1 MIAKGLAPVTASIEE
16 RTPQGIAMGISRL
29 ISSGDLAPGDR
40 LPTVRELA
48 AELGVSPATV
58 SHGWQALA
66 AAGLITSRGRSG
78 SFVRSTPR
86 AWLPPRYRS
95 MAGLPDARLDLS
107 TGTPDPELLPGLG
120 AALESASERVS
131 RRAGTAS
138 YLEVPVIPEL
148 EVLLRETWPFTPG
161 GLTVVDGALDALSRS
176 LDEILQFG
184 DRVVVEDP
192 GFPPVFDLLDRFG
205 AERIPV
211 ALDEYGMRP
220 DLLATALTLGPV
232 AIVLQPRAQN
242 PTGVSMTAARA
253 QELAAVI
260 RQSASRQ
267 SSRTRRDVIVIEDDH
282 SGEIATAADVSLG
295 AALPDQ
301 VVHIRS
307 FSKSHGPD
315 LRIAAL
321 GGPDDLIDRV
331 VARRILGPGW
341 TSRMLQTVLF
351 HLLTDAVP
359 VAEVA
364 HARSLYRERQDS
376 LAMALTA
383 AGVPARGGDGINTW
397 LEVADE
403 RAAVRVLAAAGI
415 RVAAGTPF
423 LADEGR
429 QFVRVT
435 AGMVRTDAAAIGRAL
450 AEAAR
455 A

>member
-78 SFVRSTPR
+78 SFVRTTPR

-148 EVLLRETWPFTPG
+148 EVLLRETWPFAPG
-161 GLTVVDGALDALSRS
+161 GLTVVDGALDALSRT

-211 ALDEYGMRP
+211 GLDEHGMRP
-220 DLLATALTLGPV
+220 DLLAAALALGPA

-242 PTGVSMTAARA
+242 PTGVSMNATRA

-267 SSRTRRDVIVIEDDH
+267 SSRTRREVIVIEDDH

-295 AALPDQ
+295 SVLPDQ
-301 VVHIRS
+301 VIHIRS

-321 GGPDDLIDRV
+321 GGPVALIDRV

-351 HLLTDAVP
+351 HLLTDPVP

-364 HARSLYRERQDS
+364 HARSAYRERQDA

-383 AGVPARGGDGINTW
+383 AGISSRGGDGINTW

-423 LADEGR
+423 LANEGR

>member
-120 AALESASERVS
+120 AALDSASERVS

-138 YLEVPVIPEL
+138 YLDVPVIPEL

-161 GLTVVDGALDALSRS
+161 GLTVVDGALDALSRT

-211 ALDEYGMRP
+211 GLDEHGMRP
-220 DLLATALTLGPV
+220 DLLATALALGPA

-242 PTGVSMTAARA
+242 PTGVSMTATRAR
-253 QELAAVI
+253 ELASVI

-267 SSRTRRDVIVIEDDH
+267 SSRTRREVIVIEDDH

-295 AALPDQ
+295 TALPDQ
-301 VVHIRS
+301 VIHIRS

-321 GGPDDLIDRV
+321 GGPAALIDQV

-351 HLLTDAVP
+351 HLLTDPVP

-364 HARSLYRERQDS
+364 HARSAYRERQDA

-383 AGVPARGGDGINTW
+383 AGVPSRGGDGINTW

-423 LADEGR
+423 LATEGR

-435 AGMVRTDAAAIGRAL
+435 AGMVRTDAAAIGQAL

>member
-120 AALESASERVS
+120 AALDSASERVS

-138 YLEVPVIPEL
+138 YLDVPVIPEL

-161 GLTVVDGALDALSRS
+161 GLTVVDGALDALSRT

-211 ALDEYGMRP
+211 GLDEHGMRP
-220 DLLATALTLGPV
+220 DLLATALALGPA

-242 PTGVSMTAARA
+242 PTGVSMTATRAR
-253 QELAAVI
+253 ELATVI

-267 SSRTRRDVIVIEDDH
+267 SSRTRREVIVIEDDH

-295 AALPDQ
+295 TVLPDQ
-301 VVHIRS
+301 VIHIRS

-321 GGPDDLIDRV
+321 GGPAALIDQV

-351 HLLTDAVP
+351 HLLTDPVP

-364 HARSLYRERQDS
+364 HARSAYRERQDA

-383 AGVPARGGDGINTW
+383 AGVPSRGGDGINTW
-397 LEVADE
+397 LQVADE

-423 LADEGR
+423 LATEGR

-435 AGMVRTDAAAIGRAL
+435 AGMVRTDAAAIGQAL